1 MAFLSANDE
10 ALAAAPSC
18 ARPADGPGHRGL
30 NLSAEGYDPALCLGQ
45 AMLPEHVW
53 QNGQPFK
60 RLLRDSEVLAELDEV
75 IFGGGK
81 RPDAVSKFWHKLT
94 CD

>member
-1 MAFLSANDE
+1 
-10 ALAAAPSC
+10 
-18 ARPADGPGHRGL
+18 
-30 NLSAEGYDPALCLGQ
+30 
-45 AMLPEHVW
+45 MLPEHVW

-60 RLLRDSEVLAELDEV
+60 RLLRDSEVLAELDEGV